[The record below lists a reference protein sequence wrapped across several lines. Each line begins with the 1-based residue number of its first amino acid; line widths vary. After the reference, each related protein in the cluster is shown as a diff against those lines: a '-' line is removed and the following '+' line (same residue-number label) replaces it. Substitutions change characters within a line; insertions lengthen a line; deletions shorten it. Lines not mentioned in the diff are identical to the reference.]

1 MGFAA
6 SQARFLS
13 LTARLS
19 DNEYEAQQI
28 SQERVALTNQMELYA
43 DAYEEATTN
52 QYLTATVFDS
62 DTGASTT
69 VALSYDVITSS
80 VLDGGLGMTLV
91 TSSGLIVVS
100 SEEERDEQIE
110 ASNGT
115 LTLSDFYVYEDVTDT
130 SVLQR
135 NLEEGNFYFATEKD
149 ELTGE
154 WDMKGYASLS
164 NVTLAYDTSDDDA
177 AKAVYDTRMAKAE
190 KTDAML
196 EMRLDQIDTEHTAIS
211 TEMDSVQKVVED
223 NIESSFKTFG

>member
-69 VALSYDVITSS
+69 VALSYDVITSG

-154 WDMKGYASLS
+154 WDMKGYASLDS
-164 NVTLAYDTSDDDA
+164 VTLAYDTSDDDA
-177 AKAVYDTRMAKAE
+177 AKAVYDARMTKAE